1 VIDFDGGLANQTIT
15 LTSVQLSIAKTVTI
29 TNPSAA
35 NLAVSGNE
43 AVRVF
48 DIQAGAVVTISQL
61 SIISGTVSGGL
72 DGGGIN
78 NAGTLTLINSIL
90 SGNRATGP
98 GADGGGIYN
107 AGGGTVTVT
116 NSTFSSNPA
125 TFGGG
130 IYNAGTVTVTN
141 STFSGNSTNFDGGGI
156 YNTPSGAVTV
166 TNSTFSSNS
175 TGGGAGGGILNAGG
189 LTVTNS
195 TFNGNPA
202 NFGGGIF
209 NLSSGTVT
217 VTNSTLSGNSA
228 AFDGG
233 GIYNAGVM
241 TATHSTLSGNSASSN
256 GGGIF
261 NASGPLHLRN
271 SLIADSPAGG
281 DCLNNATILTNI
293 NNLIE
298 DGSCN
303 TGATG
308 FVSGDPNLGP
318 LQDNGGPT
326 FTHALLPDSPAI
338 DAAGDCTVF
347 LDPDEDQRGV
357 ARPLDGDDD
366 GGPACDIGAF
376 EVGLS
381 QTFIYLPL
389 ILTSEVSN

>member
-1 VIDFDGGLANQTIT
+1 MPPSTPSLTHRWTPRLVLALLLLVAWLAALRSPLAQANDITVTSAADTTGGPDCTLRDAITAANTDTATGGCAAGGGADTITFAGNYTIT
-15 LTSVQLSIAKTVTI
+15 LASALPALSGPLTLDGAGQSV
-29 TNPSAA
+29 
-35 NLAVSGNE
+35 AVSGNDT
-43 AVRVF
+43 VRVF

-61 SIISGTVSGGL
+61 SIISGTVS
-72 DGGGIN
+72 DAGGGIRTN
-78 NAGTLTLINSIL
+78 GTLTLLNSTL
-90 SGNRATGP
+90 SGNRAIGTD
-98 GADGGGIYN
+98 AVGGGIAN
-107 AGGGTVTVT
+107 G
-116 NSTFSSNPA
+116 
-125 TFGGG
+125 
-130 IYNAGTVTVTN
+130 
-141 STFSGNSTNFDGGGI
+141 DG
-156 YNTPSGAVTV
+156 S
-166 TNSTFSSNS
+166 
-175 TGGGAGGGILNAGG
+175 
-189 LTVTNS
+189 
-195 TFNGNPA
+195 
-202 NFGGGIF
+202 
-209 NLSSGTVT
+209 TVT
-217 VTNSTLSGNSA
+217 VTNSTLS
-228 AFDGG
+228 D
-233 GIYNAGVM
+233 
-241 TATHSTLSGNSASSN
+241 NSASSN

-303 TGATG
+303 TGATD

-326 FTHALLPDSPAI
+326 FTRALLPDSPAI

-366 GGPACDIGAF
+366 GSPACDIGAF
-376 EVGLS
+376 EVGSS